1 MLTSEA
7 LSAALSLWR
16 YPQLARRARQS
27 LLPKGMTFLLEVAAG
42 DEVALHY
49 ATNLTDQPKIVLQEA
64 AGFFVEQ
71 VLLTNPAD
79 SYRTLGA
86 SRYATAEELRRHMAL
101 LMRWLH
107 PDLVKQ
113 GDSEHAFDRSLYV
126 IRVTKA
132 WESIKT
138 DDRRAAYDLKA
149 PSDSRQIGDRND
161 YFRSGKP
168 IGILPV
174 RRPVNHGGVQRQ
186 LLSRSLRREPL
197 WRRIL
202 LVFRGAL

>member
-1 MLTSEA
+1 MQASEA

-16 YPQLARRARQS
+16 YPHLARRARQS

-42 DEVALHY
+42 DEDALHH
-49 ATNLTDQPKIVLQEA
+49 AKNLTEQPKVVLQEA

-71 VLLTNPAD
+71 VLLANSAD

-86 SRYATAEELRRHMAL
+86 SRDAPAEELRRHMAL

-113 GDSEHAFDRSLYV
+113 GDVDHGFDRSLYV
-126 IRVTKA
+126 NRVTKA

-138 DDRRAAYDLKA
+138 EDRRAAYDLKA
-149 PSDSRQIGDRND
+149 APPSRQMSDRHEH
-161 YFRSGKP
+161 FRNGKP
-168 IGILPV
+168 TGGPPH
-174 RRPVNHGGVQRQ
+174 RPIEHRGLQMQFFKRPP
-186 LLSRSLRREPL
+186 RREPL

-202 LVFRGAL
+202 LILKGAL